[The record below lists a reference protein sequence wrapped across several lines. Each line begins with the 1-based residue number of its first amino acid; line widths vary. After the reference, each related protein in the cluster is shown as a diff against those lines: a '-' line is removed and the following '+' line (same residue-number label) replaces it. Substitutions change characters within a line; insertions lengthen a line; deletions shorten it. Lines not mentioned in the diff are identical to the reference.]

1 MAFCGNCGNKV
12 EDNVKVCPSCGN
24 VINTTATPAEPV
36 QPPVEPQPQ
45 QVYEQPVQPE
55 PTAEEKLQ
63 QATTAVDNFA
73 QKLGNTADSTA
84 QFSKEDIEQNKVMSV
99 LAYFG
104 FLVIVPIVAA
114 KNSPFARFHSNQG
127 LVLFLGMIAWIIA
140 DSIASAIL
148 RAILWKGLGLWSI
161 YSLCTTVLD
170 ICYLVF
176 TILAIIGIINAL
188 NGRAKDLPLI
198 GKFRILK

>member
-12 EDNVKVCPSCGN
+12 EDNVKFCPSCGN
-24 VINTTATPAEPV
+24 VMNTTATPAEPV

-140 DSIASAIL
+140 
-148 RAILWKGLGLWSI
+148 GLPFEDLNSFENSFNIGYKLKAHMLQMGFLKLLLFLLF
-161 YSLCTTVLD
+161 YHSL
-170 ICYLVF
+170 
-176 TILAIIGIINAL
+176 
-188 NGRAKDLPLI
+188 
-198 GKFRILK
+198 

>member
-12 EDNVKVCPSCGN
+12 EDNVKFCPSCGYEMQQ
-24 VINTTATPAEPV
+24 A
-36 QPPVEPQPQ
+36 QPEQQ
-45 QVYEQPVQPE
+45 QVENIVPVLEPAPQPE

>member
-12 EDNVKVCPSCGN
+12 EDNVKFCPSCGYEMQQAQPEQQQVEN
-24 VINTTATPAEPV
+24 IEPV
-36 QPPVEPQPQ
+36 LEPAP
-45 QVYEQPVQPE
+45 QPE

-63 QATTAVDNFA
+63 QATAAVDNIA

-84 QFSKEDIEQNKVMSV
+84 DFAKEDIEQNKVMAI

-104 FLVIVPIVAA
+104 FLVIVPVIAA
-114 KNSPFARFHSNQG
+114 KNSPFAKFHANQG
-127 LVLFLGMIAWIIA
+127 LVLFLSMIAWIIA
-140 DSIASAIL
+140 DSIVSAIL

>member
-12 EDNVKVCPSCGN
+12 EDNVKFCPSCGYEMQQAQPEQQQVEN
-24 VINTTATPAEPV
+24 IEPV
-36 QPPVEPQPQ
+36 LEPAP
-45 QVYEQPVQPE
+45 QPE

-63 QATTAVDNFA
+63 QATAAVDNIA

-84 QFSKEDIEQNKVMSV
+84 DFAKEDIEQNKVMAI

-104 FLVIVPIVAA
+104 FLVIVPVIAA
-114 KNSPFARFHSNQG
+114 KNSPFAKFHANQG
-127 LVLFLGMIAWIIA
+127 LVLFLSMIAWIIA
-140 DSIASAIL
+140 DSIVSAIL

-170 ICYLVF
+170 ICYIGF
-176 TILAIIGIINAL
+176 TILAIIGIINVL

>member
-12 EDNVKVCPSCGN
+12 EDNVKFCPSCGYEMQQAQPEQQQVEN
-24 VINTTATPAEPV
+24 IEPV
-36 QPPVEPQPQ
+36 LEPAP
-45 QVYEQPVQPE
+45 QPE

-63 QATTAVDNFA
+63 QATAAVDNIA
-73 QKLGNTADSTA
+73 QKLGNTADSTVDFA
-84 QFSKEDIEQNKVMSV
+84 KEDIEQNKVMAI

-104 FLVIVPIVAA
+104 FLVIVPVIAA
-114 KNSPFARFHSNQG
+114 KNSPFAKFHANQG
-127 LVLFLGMIAWIIA
+127 LVLFLSMIAWIIA
-140 DSIASAIL
+140 DSIVSAIL

-170 ICYLVF
+170 ICYIGF
-176 TILAIIGIINAL
+176 TILAIIGIINVL

>member
-1 MAFCGNCGNKV
+1 MMDTMLRTLRAGLPELGV
-12 EDNVKVCPSCGN
+12 T
-24 VINTTATPAEPV
+24 IPA
-36 QPPVEPQPQ
+36 
-45 QVYEQPVQPE
+45 
-55 PTAEEKLQ
+55 
-63 QATTAVDNFA
+63 
-73 QKLGNTADSTA
+73 GADETLCK
-84 QFSKEDIEQNKVMSV
+84 FGCELIEQNKVMSV

-170 ICYLVF
+170 ICYLAF

>member
-12 EDNVKVCPSCGN
+12 EDNVKFCPSCGYEMQQAQPEQQQVEN
-24 VINTTATPAEPV
+24 IEPV
-36 QPPVEPQPQ
+36 LEPAP
-45 QVYEQPVQPE
+45 QPE

-63 QATTAVDNFA
+63 QATAAVDNIA

-84 QFSKEDIEQNKVMSV
+84 DFAKEDIEQNKVMAI

-104 FLVIVPIVAA
+104 FLVIVPVIAA
-114 KNSPFARFHSNQG
+114 KNSPFAKFHANQG
-127 LVLFLGMIAWIIA
+127 LVLFLSMIAWIIA

-176 TILAIIGIINAL
+176 IILAIIGIINAL